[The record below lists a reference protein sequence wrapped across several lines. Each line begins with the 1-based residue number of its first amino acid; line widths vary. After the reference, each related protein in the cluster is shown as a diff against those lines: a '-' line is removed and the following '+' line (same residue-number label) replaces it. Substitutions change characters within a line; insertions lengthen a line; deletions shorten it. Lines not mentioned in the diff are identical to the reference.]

1 MTGAQAK
8 LAYLL
13 VMMAGCLR
21 PQICMKERLFTWS
34 KKTAMHQQ
42 GYMIKY
48 ASQKLTFEI

>member
-21 PQICMKERLFTWS
+21 PQICMKE
-34 KKTAMHQQ
+34 KII
-42 GYMIKY
+42 YMEQKNCY
-48 ASQKLTFEI
+48 ASTGLHD